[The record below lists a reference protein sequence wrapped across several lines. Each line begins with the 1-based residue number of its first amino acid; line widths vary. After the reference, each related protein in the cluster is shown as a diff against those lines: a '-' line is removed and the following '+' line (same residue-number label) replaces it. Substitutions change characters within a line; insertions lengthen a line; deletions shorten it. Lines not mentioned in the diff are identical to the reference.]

1 MWMGSLMAPLMQ
13 TSAPRSITRM
23 KETSVGLINMYF
35 VGSLGRVLAVTNADL
50 GDWLCK
56 VMGICA

>member
-1 MWMGSLMAPLMQ
+1 M
-13 TSAPRSITRM
+13 
-23 KETSVGLINMYF
+23 GLISGYVVNA
-35 VGSLGRVLAVTNADL
+35 LGRVITDQYDL

>member
-1 MWMGSLMAPLMQ
+1 
-13 TSAPRSITRM
+13 M
-23 KETSVGLINMYF
+23 KETSVGLISGYVVNA
-35 VGSLGRVLAVTNADL
+35 LGRVITDQNADL

>member
-1 MWMGSLMAPLMQ
+1 ME
-13 TSAPRSITRM
+13 
-23 KETSVGLINMYF
+23 ETSVGLISGYVVN
-35 VGSLGRVLAVTNADL
+35 VLGRVLTEQNADL